1 VRLLAKWIEQPRG
14 FPPAQE
20 GLGDLNARVDPQP
33 VENTA
38 ARAFVVAWVFSLAFY
53 FLEYAV
59 RSSPAVMIPQLA
71 KAFNVSA
78 LDVSGIL
85 GTYYY
90 TYSTASLVAG
100 ILLDRLGAK
109 YIVPA
114 GMVILGLGCLLFAVP
129 QEGMGYL
136 GRMLQGAGSAFA
148 FTGAVYLASHGLSAQ
163 RLATAIGITQCLGML
178 GGTAGQIVVGR
189 LIALGISVPTFW
201 SATGVAVLVVAAGL
215 MGITPKE
222 RRRPGTQASGG
233 VLATYKI
240 VFSNPQS
247 YLCGLAAGLLFV
259 PTTVGD
265 MVWGVRF
272 FQADRLF
279 SFTDAV
285 FAISMVPLGWVF
297 GCPLLGWLADRFGRR
312 KPVYLGGA
320 AVMLIGF
327 GQLLYLPTL
336 LPAWLTLLI
345 LGIASGAAMIPYTII
360 KEVNPDE
367 VKGSATGAI
376 NFLTFGVTAV
386 IGPIFGRQ
394 FGKTLGAPAVDVVAH
409 FQRAG
414 LFWVAVLIAALVV
427 GSMLKE
433 TGRST
438 GR

>member
-1 VRLLAKWIEQPRG
+1 MSVSIDLPRSQKD
-14 FPPAQE
+14 A
-20 GLGDLNARVDPQP
+20 
-33 VENTA
+33 TH
-38 ARAFVVAWVFSLAFY
+38 AFIVAWGFSLAFY

-71 KAFNVSA
+71 KTFGVSA
-78 LDVSGIL
+78 LGVSDIL

-109 YIVPA
+109 YVVPI
-114 GMVILGLGCLLFAVP
+114 GMAILGLGCLLFMAP
-129 QEGMGYL
+129 QEPAGYL
-136 GRMLQGAGSAFA
+136 GRLLQGAGSAFA

-163 RLATAIGITQCLGML
+163 RLATAIGVTQCVGML

-189 LIALGISVPTFW
+189 WIGDGLSVPQFWGRLGII
-201 SATGVAVLVVAAGL
+201 VLLVAAGL
-215 MGITPKE
+215 MWITPKE
-222 RRRPGTQASGG
+222 SRSRPPGKASGG
-233 VLATYKI
+233 VLGTYKI

-272 FQADRLF
+272 FQSDKLF

-297 GCPLLGWLADRFGRR
+297 GCPLLGWLADRLGRR

-320 AVMLIGF
+320 AIMLIGF
-327 GQLLYLPTL
+327 IQLIYFPMV
-336 LPAWLTLLI
+336 LPASLTLFI
-345 LGIASGAAMIPYTII
+345 LGVASGAAMIPYTII

-376 NFLTFGVTAV
+376 NFLTFSVTAV
-386 IGPIFGRQ
+386 IGPIFAER
-394 FGKTLGAPAVDVVAH
+394 FGKTLGTQTIDVATH
-409 FQRAG
+409 FRHAG
-414 LFWVAVLIAALVV
+414 LFWIGVLIAALVV
-427 GSMLKE
+427 GSMLRE
-433 TGRST
+433 TGRARPRQA
-438 GR
+438 G

>member
-1 VRLLAKWIEQPRG
+1 MKS
-14 FPPAQE
+14 
-20 GLGDLNARVDPQP
+20 DLPQSQ
-33 VENTA
+33 TDT
-38 ARAFVVAWVFSLAFY
+38 ARAFIVAWVFSLAFY

-71 KAFNVSA
+71 KSFNVST
-78 LDVSGIL
+78 LGVSGIL
-85 GTYYY
+85 GVYYY

-109 YIVPA
+109 YIVPV
-114 GMVILGLGCLLFAVP
+114 GMAILGLGCLLFVLP

-136 GRMLQGAGSAFA
+136 GRLLQGAGSAFA
-148 FTGAVYLASHGLSAQ
+148 FTGSVYLASHGLSAQ

-178 GGTAGQIVVGR
+178 GGAAGQIVVGR
-189 LIALGISVPTFW
+189 LIAEGVSVPGFW
-201 SATGVAVLVVAAGL
+201 ATIGVVVLLVATGL
-215 MGITPKE
+215 MWITPKE
-222 RRRPGTQASGG
+222 ARTSHSKASGG

-272 FQADRLF
+272 FQTDKLF
-279 SFTDAV
+279 AFSDAV

-297 GCPLLGWLADRFGRR
+297 GCPLLGWLADRLGRR

-320 AVMLIGF
+320 VIMLLGF
-327 GQLLYLPTL
+327 GQLIYLPIL

-360 KEVNPDE
+360 KEVNPDQ

-376 NFLTFGVTAV
+376 NFLTFGVTAL
-386 IGPIFGRQ
+386 IGPIFAGR
-394 FGKTLGAPAVDVVAH
+394 FGKTLGAQNVDTVAH
-409 FQRAG
+409 FQSAG
-414 LFWVAVLIAALVV
+414 LFWISVLIAALVV

-433 TGRST
+433 TGSGKQFKRPESRAT
-438 GR
+438 GPARTD

>member
-1 VRLLAKWIEQPRG
+1 
-14 FPPAQE
+14 
-20 GLGDLNARVDPQP
+20 
-33 VENTA
+33 
-38 ARAFVVAWVFSLAFY
+38 
-53 FLEYAV
+53 
-59 RSSPAVMIPQLA
+59 MIPQLA
-71 KAFNVSA
+71 KTFNVSA

-109 YIVPA
+109 HIVPL
-114 GMVILGLGCLLFAVP
+114 GMVILGLGCLLFVLP

-136 GRMLQGAGSAFA
+136 GRLLQGAGSAFA
-148 FTGAVYLASHGLSAQ
+148 FTGSVYLASHGLPAQ

-178 GGTAGQIVVGR
+178 GGTAGQIVVGKW
-189 LIALGISVPTFW
+189 IAVGVSISEFW
-201 SATGVAVLVVAAGL
+201 AATGVAVLLVAAGL
-215 MGITPKE
+215 MWITPKE
-222 RRRPGTQASGG
+222 PRSPHAKVNGG

-272 FQADRLF
+272 FQADKLF

-285 FAISMVPLGWVF
+285 FAISMVPFGWVF
-297 GCPLLGWLADRFGRR
+297 GCPLLGWLADRIGRR

-320 AVMLIGF
+320 AILLIGF
-327 GQLLYLPTL
+327 IQLIYFPAL

-386 IGPIFGRQ
+386 IGPIFAGQ
-394 FGKTLGAPAVDVVAH
+394 FGKTLGAEDIDPVAH
-409 FQRAG
+409 FQHAG
-414 LFWVAVLIAALVV
+414 LFWMIVLMAALVV

-433 TGRST
+433 TGRRNVVQRADLAGLSRGT
-438 GR
+438 LPK

>member
-1 VRLLAKWIEQPRG
+1 LSSRL
-14 FPPAQE
+14 
-20 GLGDLNARVDPQP
+20 DLPQTQKD
-33 VENTA
+33 NT
-38 ARAFVVAWVFSLAFY
+38 RAFIIAWVFSLAFY

-71 KAFNVSA
+71 NTFNVST
-78 LDVSGIL
+78 LGVSSIL

-109 YIVPA
+109 YVVPA
-114 GMVILGLGCLLFAVP
+114 GMVILGVGCLLFGLP

-136 GRMLQGAGSAFA
+136 GRLLQGAGSAFA
-148 FTGAVYLASHGLSAQ
+148 FTGAVYLASHGLPAQ

-189 LIALGISVPTFW
+189 LIALGLSVPEFW
-201 SATGVAVLVVAAGL
+201 VAIGVAVLFVAAGL
-215 MGITPKE
+215 MWITPKE
-222 RRRPGTQASGG
+222 PRRSYTKASGG
-233 VLATYKI
+233 ILAPYQI

-272 FQADRLF
+272 FQADKSF
-279 SFTDAV
+279 SFPDAV

-297 GCPLLGWLADRFGRR
+297 GCPLLGWLADRLGRR

-320 AVMLIGF
+320 AIMLIGF
-327 GQLLYLPTL
+327 GQLIYFPAL

-386 IGPIFGRQ
+386 IGPVFAGR
-394 FGKTLGAPAVDVVAH
+394 FGKTLGAQNIDVVAH
-409 FQRAG
+409 FQHAG
-414 LFWVAVLIAALVV
+414 LFWMSVLIAALVV
-427 GSMLKE
+427 GAMLRE
-433 TGRST
+433 TGRRNT
-438 GR
+438 TRVG

>member
-1 VRLLAKWIEQPRG
+1 LNVRSDLPRS
-14 FPPAQE
+14 Q
-20 GLGDLNARVDPQP
+20 GDNAH
-33 VENTA
+33 
-38 ARAFVVAWVFSLAFY
+38 AFIVAWVFSLAFY

-78 LDVSGIL
+78 LGVSGIL

-114 GMVILGLGCLLFAVP
+114 GMAILGLGCLLFVFP

-136 GRMLQGAGSAFA
+136 GRLLQGAGSAFA

-178 GGTAGQIVVGR
+178 GGTAGQIVVGS
-189 LIALGISVPTFW
+189 LIGAGVSVPEFW
-201 SATGVAVLVVAAGL
+201 ASIGVVVLLVAVGL
-215 MGITPKE
+215 MWITPKE
-222 RRRPGTQASGG
+222 PGISHAKASGG

-272 FQADRLF
+272 FEADKFF

-320 AVMLIGF
+320 GMMLIAF

-336 LPAWLTLLI
+336 VPAWCTLLL

-386 IGPIFGRQ
+386 IGPIFAGE
-394 FGKTLGAPAVDVVAH
+394 FGKTLGAQNIDSAAH
-409 FQRAG
+409 FQHAG
-414 LFWVAVLIAALVV
+414 LFWVFVLIAALVV
-427 GSMLKE
+427 GSTLKE
-433 TGRST
+433 TGRRNVVQVVQ
-438 GR
+438 GA

>member
-1 VRLLAKWIEQPRG
+1 MNVSIDLPRS
-14 FPPAQE
+14 Q
-20 GLGDLNARVDPQP
+20 RV
-33 VENTA
+33 A
-38 ARAFVVAWVFSLAFY
+38 AHAFIVAWVFSLAFY

-59 RSSPAVMIPQLA
+59 RSSPAVMIPELA
-71 KAFNVSA
+71 RTFGVSA
-78 LDVSGIL
+78 LGVSDIL

-90 TYSTASLVAG
+90 TYSTASLLAG

-109 YIVPA
+109 YVVSA
-114 GMVILGLGCLLFAVP
+114 GMAILGAGCLLFMVP
-129 QEGMGYL
+129 QEGTGYL
-136 GRMLQGAGSAFA
+136 GRLLQGAGSAFA

-163 RLATAIGITQCLGML
+163 RLATAIGVTQCVGML

-189 LIALGISVPTFW
+189 WIADGLSVPQFW
-201 SATGVAVLVVAAGL
+201 ARTGIVVLLVAAGL
-215 MGITPKE
+215 VWITPKE
-222 RRRPGTQASGG
+222 APRVPAGKASGG

-272 FQADRLF
+272 FQADKMF

-297 GCPLLGWLADRFGRR
+297 GCPLLGWLADRLGRR

-320 AVMLIGF
+320 AIMLIAF
-327 GQLLYLPTL
+327 VQLIYFPTL
-336 LPAWLTLLI
+336 LPAWLTLFI
-345 LGIASGAAMIPYTII
+345 LGVASGAAMIPYTII

-376 NFLTFGVTAV
+376 NFLTFGVTAA
-386 IGPIFGRQ
+386 IGPVFAGR
-394 FGKTLGAPAVDVVAH
+394 FGKTLGAQTIDPASH
-409 FQRAG
+409 FRHAG
-414 LFWVAVLIAALVV
+414 LFWVGVLIAALIV
-427 GSMLKE
+427 GSMLRE
-433 TGRST
+433 TGRGHPNPAT
-438 GR
+438 